1 MGSQMQLVLSEDV
14 PNLGHMGDVVKVK
27 AGYARN
33 YLLPRNLAVVAT
45 PRNIKRL
52 EHEKRVIGKRLEK
65 RLEEARSQA
74 ERLEGISVTIA
85 RKVTE
90 EEKLYGSVTSRD
102 VEEALREE
110 GFDIERQ
117 QIEIPKAIKNLGVFN
132 VTIHLAREVSVEI
145 KVWVVAEE

>member
-1 MGSQMQLVLSEDV
+1 MQLVLSEDV